1 MQFENIPN
9 DLVEVAIESSRW
21 NADMPN
27 ASFNYN
33 QIWEEKN
40 VLNKE
45 LSSLKKNL
53 EEVFLPNKD
62 LLGRK

>member
-1 MQFENIPN
+1 M
-9 DLVEVAIESSRW
+9 EVAIESSRW